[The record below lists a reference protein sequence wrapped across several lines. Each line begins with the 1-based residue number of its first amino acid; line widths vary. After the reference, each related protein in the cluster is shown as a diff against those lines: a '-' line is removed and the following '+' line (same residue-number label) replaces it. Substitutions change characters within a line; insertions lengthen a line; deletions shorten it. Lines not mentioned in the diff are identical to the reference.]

1 MRLNPYEKEVVIRL
15 ALDSEDGITRCLKRL
30 GVHKRTFYNWYHK
43 YAERG
48 VDGLFSLK
56 RNSRQQWNKIP
67 QEQQDL
73 VIDLA
78 EKHTDLSCR
87 ELATMITD
95 EQEIFIS
102 ESSVYR
108 ILKPLGLTR
117 LPQHD
122 FMQAA
127 DEFHSKT
134 SFPNEMWQTDF
145 TYFKV
150 IGWGRYYMSA
160 VLDDFSRYIIH
171 WELCKTMTKD
181 DAKRI
186 VDKAVEI
193 AKINPH
199 NPPKLL
205 SDNGSCYKAKEFKE
219 YLWDELGIE
228 PINGKPYHPQTQGK
242 IERVH
247 RTVKSGILLH
257 HYYSPSE
264 LERAIEKTVNRYN
277 YERYHESLSNC
288 TPADVYFGRHEEILK
303 KRQQIKEKT
312 LQNRKKSYQQT
323 QLLTK
328 KSLTLH
334 R

>member
-1 MRLNPYEKEVVIRL
+1 MRLNPYEKEEIIRL
-15 ALDSEDGITRCLKRL
+15 AINSQDGITRCLKRL
-30 GVHKRTFYNWYHK
+30 GIHKRTFYNWYHA
-43 YAERG
+43 YSEHG
-48 VDGLFSLK
+48 LDGLFPRK
-56 RNSRQQWNKIP
+56 RGGRRQWNKIP

-73 VIDLA
+73 VVALA
-78 EKHTDLSCR
+78 KTHTDLSCR
-87 ELATMITD
+87 ELATRITD
-95 EQEIFIS
+95 VQEIFIS

-117 LPQHD
+117 LPLHD
-122 FMQAA
+122 FMQAS
-127 DEFHSKT
+127 DEFHTKT
-134 SFPNEMWQTDF
+134 CFPNEMWQTDF

-150 IGWGRYYMSA
+150 IGWGRYYLSC

-171 WELCKTMTKD
+171 WELCKTMTKE
-181 DAKRI
+181 DAQRCI
-186 VDKAVEI
+186 DKAIEKS
-193 AKINPH
+193 KINLH

-205 SDNGSCYKAKEFKE
+205 SDNGPCYKAREFKE

-228 PINGKPYHPQTQGK
+228 TINGKPGHPQTQGK
-242 IERVH
+242 IERTH
-247 RTVKSGILLH
+247 RSLKSEILLH
-257 HYYSPSE
+257 YYYSPSE
-264 LERAIEKTVNRYN
+264 LERAIEKTVNYYN
-277 YERYHESLSNC
+277 YERYHESLNNC

-312 LQNRKKSYQQT
+312 LLNRKKSYQQN

>member
-1 MRLNPYEKEVVIRL
+1 MRLNPYEKEKIIHL
-15 ALDSEDGITRCLKRL
+15 ALDSQDGITRCLQRL
-30 GVHKRTFYNWYHK
+30 GIHKRTFYNWYHK
-43 YAERG
+43 YAEYG
-48 VDGLFSLK
+48 VYGLFSSN
-56 RNSRQQWNKIP
+56 RTSRRQWNKIP
-67 QEQQDL
+67 EEQQDL
-73 VIDLA
+73 VVALA
-78 EKHTDLSCR
+78 EEHTELSCR

-122 FMQAA
+122 FIQAA
-127 DEFHSKT
+127 DEFHTKT

-145 TYFKV
+145 THFKV
-150 IGWGRYYMSA
+150 IGWGRYHMSA
-160 VLDDFSRYIIH
+160 VLDDFSRFIIH
-171 WELCKTMTKD
+171 WELCKTMTKE

-186 VDKAVEI
+186 IDGAVEK
-193 AKINPH
+193 AKINPD

-205 SDNGSCYKAKEFKE
+205 SDNGPCYIANDFKT
-219 YLWDELGIE
+219 YLLEELGID

-242 IERVH
+242 IERMH
-247 RTVKSGILLH
+247 RSAKSKLLLH
-257 HYYSPSE
+257 YYYSPSE
-264 LERAIEKTVNRYN
+264 LEKAIEEWVNNYN
-277 YERYHESLSNC
+277 YKRYHESLNNC

-303 KRQQIKEKT
+303 RRQEIKEKT
-312 LQNRKKSYQQT
+312 LQNRKKSYQQN